1 MSVLLTPEFTHFAMH
16 MTSDIDIRLF
26 VGVVNAL
33 LQFHNLTMDFWGD
46 AFSARDGNQVAR
58 TQSRSSTQVTHSK
71 AGSSWIRPSP
81 STRTHRCFKQHLLG
95 CVQGL
100 LFSVRYL
107 MGPETA
113 APEDPTLDRKPD
125 SQQLEGKE
133 TAGNTMLV
141 LLQGWTNTE
150 SAKLGEVL
158 QRIL

>member
-1 MSVLLTPEFTHFAMH
+1 
-16 MTSDIDIRLF
+16 
-26 VGVVNAL
+26 
-33 LQFHNLTMDFWGD
+33 
-46 AFSARDGNQVAR
+46 
-58 TQSRSSTQVTHSK
+58 
-71 AGSSWIRPSP
+71 
-81 STRTHRCFKQHLLG
+81 
-95 CVQGL
+95 
-100 LFSVRYL
+100 